1 MKVLL
6 SGSGWQVKGHWPHV
20 PHLGKSMELK
30 QDLLGV
36 TEWME
41 AAVPGGVHRDLAR
54 SGWIE
59 DPLYGL
65 NALRCEWVES
75 RWWQYRKAFAVDAA
89 CAGRK
94 ARLVFRGLDYKA
106 HLYLNRTKLGEHE
119 GMYEPAVYDVS
130 GLLDYGGE
138 NVLEVLL
145 EHAPEEMGQIGYTS
159 RTLTQKARFNYKWDF
174 STKLV
179 NIGIWDDVWL
189 EFSEEAFIEEVDVR
203 PNESAGQW
211 SIAADVRLDGQTR
224 HTVHLQ
230 VWDGEELVGE
240 QAAACWPGLADGLAG
255 AAAVAVEAAGA
266 AGSEAA
272 AALAGVDAAT
282 VAASG
287 NAEAGGAWYRAA
299 VAIPTPKLWYPSGMG
314 EQPLYRV
321 RIAVLADDGTAI
333 AERELNAGLRT
344 LAFTANEAAPDDAL
358 PYTIVANGSK
368 MYIKG
373 VNLTPFDLLYGNV
386 TRQDYEAYIWL
397 LKRMNVNLVRI
408 WGGGIIEKELFYEL
422 CDRHGILIWQEFIQS
437 SSGIDN
443 IPSERPPFLELLAKS
458 ARAAV
463 RERRNHPALAV
474 WSGGNELTDAEG
486 VPATYANCNL
496 ALLKQIVEQHDPGRM
511 FLPTSASGPREF
523 LSIAPEHRGLNHDVH
538 GPWKYGGPEGH
549 YELYNESDSLL
560 HSEFGADGCASYAS
574 LCRFLPPQDQVVTNM
589 QDNLVWRAHGEWWDT
604 QERDEALFGRTD
616 DLERFTEHSQWTQA
630 EGIRY
635 ALEANR
641 RRKYRNSGSIVWQFN
656 EPYPNVACT
665 SLVDYYKQPKMAY
678 YWARQAYAPRCLSL
692 RYGRLVVRPGER
704 SELAL
709 YMSNSLAELAYQWR
723 AELVGLSGNSELL
736 AEGEAAIEANCSTA
750 VASFAYQVPD
760 DAAAPYLIR
769 ISWAAAAAD
778 SAWEAKD
785 YLFGVA
791 GLGNSGSTG
800 STAGLSGLAEK
811 ARPELSWELDTN
823 CVQGHELAE
832 AGGLRRYVYKVRND
846 SGVVALYVR
855 AQLAELSD
863 VAFCGQNYT
872 TLLPGQELAYV
883 VDVKTDTAGVDAR
896 IRFVGW

>member
-1 MKVLL
+1 MKLLL

-20 PHLGKSMELK
+20 PHLGKSMELN

-59 DPLYGL
+59 DPYYGL

-89 CAGRK
+89 SAGCK
-94 ARLVFRGLDYKA
+94 ARLVFKGLDYKA

-119 GMYEPAVYDVS
+119 GMYEPAVFDVS
-130 GLLDYGGE
+130 SLLNFGGE
-138 NVLEVLL
+138 NVLEVLF
-145 EHAPEEMGQIGYTS
+145 EQAPQEMGQIGYTS

-179 NIGIWDDVWL
+179 NTGIWDDVWL
-189 EFSEEAFIEEVDVR
+189 EFSEEAFIEEVYVR
-203 PNESAGQW
+203 PVESAGQW
-211 SIAADVRLDGQTR
+211 SIAADVRLDEETQHAVR
-224 HTVHLQ
+224 LQ

-240 QAAACWPGLADGLAG
+240 QAAICRSEHA
-255 AAAVAVEAAGA
+255 
-266 AGSEAA
+266 SEAA
-272 AALAGVDAAT
+272 
-282 VAASG
+282 
-287 NAEAGGAWYRAA
+287 WYTAA
-299 VAIPTPKLWYPSGMG
+299 VAIPVPKLWYPSGVG

-321 RIAVLADDGTAI
+321 RLSVLAEDGTAVV
-333 AERELNAGLRT
+333 ERELATGLRT

-358 PYTIVANGSK
+358 PYTIVVNGTK
-368 MYIKG
+368 VYIKG

-386 TRQDYEAYIWL
+386 SRQDYEEYIWL

-422 CDRHGILIWQEFIQS
+422 CDRYGILVWQEFIQS

-443 IPSERPPFLELLAKS
+443 MPSERPPFLELLARS

-463 RERRNHPALAV
+463 RERRNHTSLAV

-486 VPATYANCNL
+486 VPATYANRNL

-549 YELYNESDSLL
+549 YELYNQSDSLL

-574 LCRFLPPQDQVVTNM
+574 LRQFLPPQDQVITNM
-589 QDNLVWRAHGEWWDT
+589 HDNLVWRAHGEWWDT
-604 QERDEALFGRTD
+604 QERDEALFGRTG

-678 YWARQAYAPRCLSL
+678 YWAKQAYAPRCLSL
-692 RYGRLVVRPGER
+692 RYERLVVQAGEV
-704 SELAL
+704 SELAVH
-709 YMSNSLAELAYQWR
+709 MSNSLAGFALQWR
-723 AELVGLSGNSELL
+723 AELIGLSGNIELL
-736 AEGEAAIEANCSTA
+736 GAGEAEIGANCSIELA
-750 VASFAYQVPD
+750 AIAYQVPD
-760 DAAAPYLIR
+760 EATAPYVIR
-769 ISWAAAAAD
+769 LSWAAAAED
-778 SAWEAKD
+778 EHWEAKD
-785 YLFGVA
+785 YLFGITGSA
-791 GLGNSGSTG
+791 GSSGNSGNSGSSG
-800 STAGLSGLAEK
+800 SIPGLAGLAERG
-811 ARPELSWELDTN
+811 RPELHWELDAT
-823 CVQGHELAE
+823 CEQGSELSE
-832 AGGLRRYVYKVRND
+832 GCGLRRYTYKVRND
-846 SGVVALYVR
+846 SSVVALYVR
-855 AQLAELSD
+855 AQATELNG
-863 VAFCGQNYT
+863 VVYCGQNYA
-872 TLLPGQELAYV
+872 TLLPGQEMVYV
-883 VDVKTDTAGVDAR
+883 VDVKTDTADADTG